1 MNTSSLHR
9 QHILCTILWST
20 TLFLLFT
27 SHVSAQTRK
36 YERKSVT
43 SLGTVL
49 VKSGLSPD
57 LDIVRNR
64 LKAYIELPRFD
75 FNTISESSIRE
86 FVKKANQTDLSPES
100 IGDALK
106 QTVVP
111 KILEAIKTVAALRAQ
126 GNLKEEDLARAAVD
140 KMKGSGLTAEDIK
153 KVYNSSFIYLPVI
166 TDYKEETVADNF
178 IVEIKGYI
186 LWYRIIVSDDGKSA
200 SAVLLTKLSEPKAG
214 AASANPDE
222 SFQLKRRKVDGRT
235 YARLKAIGGW
245 AQAEALAM
253 RELPEFKLSAEI
265 RSVEG
270 QFATAGLGKREGI
283 GLDDGFNV
291 LDFFDDGQG
300 SVATKDIG
308 FYRVSQVADNR
319 TNDNESSLFYGY
331 IRAGVERG
339 SLLVERPRL
348 PVDVRITPKFA
359 TLNIPRI
366 ALPADF
372 STYNNLI
379 ANRPN
384 AFGNIFAFNENVGAA
399 AGIDVGLAL
408 NLARWTGVTQFFA
421 VLDGGI
427 SFPLSA
433 PQNKTFPLFWNVHLG
448 FQKKFWFSWINL
460 SLGLLAGLDALNVS
474 GSDDG
479 TGRLENVNLLMLS
492 GRLDATLEL
501 MLNPDLLFS
510 VKAGYK
516 LATPPIAGTLKFRGE
531 DEINLLTAG
540 RLDLFGNINFSG
552 LMLSATISFTLPS
565 SSAFDF
571 TSLFPSDIDY

>member
-1 MNTSSLHR
+1 MNTSSLYWR
-9 QHILCTILWST
+9 CMLSTILLSIT
-20 TLFLLFT
+20 ILFT
-27 SHVSAQTRK
+27 TSYASAQTRK

-75 FNTISESSIRE
+75 FNVISESSIKE
-86 FVKKANQTDLSPES
+86 FIKKANQTDLSPES
-100 IGDALK
+100 IADALK

-111 KILEAIKTVAALRAQ
+111 KILEVVKATAALRAQ

-235 YARLKAIGGW
+235 YARLMAIGGW

-283 GLDDGFNV
+283 ELDDGFDV
-291 LDFFDDGQG
+291 IDFFDDGKG
-300 SVATKDIG
+300 AVVTKDIG
-308 FYRVSQVADNR
+308 FYRASQIADNR
-319 TNDNESSLFYGY
+319 TSDNESSLFYGH
-331 IRAGVERG
+331 IHAGVERG

-348 PVDVRITPKFA
+348 PLDVRIAPKFA
-359 TLNIPRI
+359 TLNIPQV

-379 ANRPN
+379 LNFPN

-399 AGIDVGLAL
+399 AGIDAGLAL
-408 NLARWTGVTQFFA
+408 NLARWLGVTQFFA
-421 VLDGGI
+421 VLDVGL
-427 SFPLSA
+427 SFPLST
-433 PQNKTFPLFWNVHLG
+433 PQNETSTFFWNVHFG

-460 SLGLLAGLDALNVS
+460 SLGVLAGLDFLNVS
-474 GSDDG
+474 GSNDAP
-479 TGRLENVNLLMLS
+479 GRLEDLNLLMLS
-492 GRLDATLEL
+492 GRLDAALEL

-510 VKAGYK
+510 VRASYK
-516 LATPPIAGTLKFRGE
+516 LATSPIAGTIKFRGE
-531 DEINLLTAG
+531 DEISLISEG

-552 LMLSATISFTLPS
+552 FMLSATISFTFPRSPS
-565 SSAFDF
+565 FDINAF
-571 TSLFPSDIDY
+571 FPSEIDY

>member
-1 MNTSSLHR
+1 MLS
-9 QHILCTILWST
+9 TILLSIT
-20 TLFLLFT
+20 ILFT
-27 SHVSAQTRK
+27 TSYASAQTRK

-75 FNTISESSIRE
+75 FNVISESSIKE
-86 FVKKANQTDLSPES
+86 FIKKANQTDLSPES
-100 IGDALK
+100 IADALK

-111 KILEAIKTVAALRAQ
+111 KILEVVKATAALRAQ
-126 GNLKEEDLARAAVD
+126 GNLKEEDLARAVVD

-153 KVYNSSFIYLPVI
+153 KVYNSSFIYIPVI
-166 TDYKEETVADNF
+166 TDYKEETALNVF
-178 IVEIKGYI
+178 TVEIKGYI

-200 SAVLLTKLSEPKAG
+200 SAVLLTKLSEPKSG
-214 AASANPDE
+214 AWSANPDE

-235 YARLKAIGGW
+235 YARLMAIGGW

-283 GLDDGFNV
+283 ELDDGFDV
-291 LDFFDDGQG
+291 IDFFDDGKG
-300 SVATKDIG
+300 AVVTKDIG
-308 FYRVSQVADNR
+308 FYRASQIADNR
-319 TNDNESSLFYGY
+319 TSDDESSLFYGH
-331 IRAGVERG
+331 IHAGVERG

-348 PVDVRITPKFA
+348 PLDVRIAPKFA
-359 TLNIPRI
+359 TLNIPQV

-379 ANRPN
+379 LNFPN

-399 AGIDVGLAL
+399 AGIDAGLAL
-408 NLARWTGVTQFFA
+408 NLARWLGVTQFFA
-421 VLDGGI
+421 VLDVGL
-427 SFPLSA
+427 SSPLST
-433 PQNKTFPLFWNVHLG
+433 PQNETSTFFWNVHFG

-460 SLGLLAGLDALNVS
+460 SLGVLAGLDFLNVS
-474 GSDDG
+474 GSNDAR
-479 TGRLENVNLLMLS
+479 GRLEGLNLLMLS
-492 GRLDATLEL
+492 GRLDAALEL

-510 VKAGYK
+510 VRAGYK
-516 LATPPIAGTLKFRGE
+516 LATSPIAGTIKFRGE
-531 DEINLLTAG
+531 DEISLSSEG

-552 LMLSATISFTLPS
+552 FMLSATISFTFPRSPS
-565 SSAFDF
+565 FDINAF
-571 TSLFPSDIDY
+571 FPSEIDY

>member
-1 MNTSSLHR
+1 MNTSSLYWR
-9 QHILCTILWST
+9 CMLSTILLSIT
-20 TLFLLFT
+20 ILFT
-27 SHVSAQTRK
+27 TSYASAQTRK

-75 FNTISESSIRE
+75 FNVISESSIKE
-86 FVKKANQTDLSPES
+86 FIKKANQTDLSPES
-100 IGDALK
+100 IADALK

-111 KILEAIKTVAALRAQ
+111 KILEVVKATAALRAQ
-126 GNLKEEDLARAAVD
+126 GNLKEEDLARAVVD

-153 KVYNSSFIYLPVI
+153 KVYNSSFIYIPVI
-166 TDYKEETVADNF
+166 TDYKEETVLNVF
-178 IVEIKGYI
+178 TVEIKGYI

-200 SAVLLTKLSEPKAG
+200 SAVLLTKLSEPKSG
-214 AASANPDE
+214 AWSANPDE

-235 YARLKAIGGW
+235 YARLMAIGGW

-283 GLDDGFNV
+283 ELDDGFDV
-291 LDFFDDGQG
+291 IDFFDDGKG
-300 SVATKDIG
+300 AVVTKDIG
-308 FYRVSQVADNR
+308 FYRASQIADNR
-319 TNDNESSLFYGY
+319 TSDDESSLFYGH
-331 IRAGVERG
+331 IHAGVERG

-348 PVDVRITPKFA
+348 PLDVRIAPKFA
-359 TLNIPRI
+359 TLNIPRV

-379 ANRPN
+379 LNFPN

-399 AGIDVGLAL
+399 AGIDAGLAL
-408 NLARWTGVTQFFA
+408 NLARWLGVTQFFA
-421 VLDGGI
+421 VLDVGL
-427 SFPLSA
+427 SSPLST
-433 PQNKTFPLFWNVHLG
+433 PQNETSTFFWNVHFG

-460 SLGLLAGLDALNVS
+460 SLGVLAGLDFLNVS
-474 GSDDG
+474 GSNDAP
-479 TGRLENVNLLMLS
+479 GRLEDLNLLMLS
-492 GRLDATLEL
+492 GRLDAALEL

-510 VKAGYK
+510 VRAGYK
-516 LATPPIAGTLKFRGE
+516 LATSPIAGTIKFRGV
-531 DEINLLTAG
+531 DEISLSSEG

-552 LMLSATISFTLPS
+552 FMLSATISFTFPRSPS
-565 SSAFDF
+565 FDINAF
-571 TSLFPSDIDY
+571 FPSEIDY

>member
-1 MNTSSLHR
+1 MLS
-9 QHILCTILWST
+9 TILLSIT
-20 TLFLLFT
+20 ILFT
-27 SHVSAQTRK
+27 TSYASAQTRK

-75 FNTISESSIRE
+75 FNVISESSIKE
-86 FVKKANQTDLSPES
+86 FIKKANQTDLSPES
-100 IGDALK
+100 IADALK

-111 KILEAIKTVAALRAQ
+111 KILEVVKATAALRAQ

-235 YARLKAIGGW
+235 YARLMAIGGW

-283 GLDDGFNV
+283 ELDDGFDV
-291 LDFFDDGQG
+291 IDFFDDGKG
-300 SVATKDIG
+300 AVVTKDIG
-308 FYRVSQVADNR
+308 FYRASQIADNR
-319 TNDNESSLFYGY
+319 TSDNESSLFYGH
-331 IRAGVERG
+331 IHAGVERG

-348 PVDVRITPKFA
+348 PLDVRIAPKFA
-359 TLNIPRI
+359 TLNIPQV

-379 ANRPN
+379 LNFPN

-399 AGIDVGLAL
+399 AGIDAGLAL
-408 NLARWTGVTQFFA
+408 NLARWLGVTQFFA
-421 VLDGGI
+421 VLDVGL
-427 SFPLSA
+427 SFPLST
-433 PQNKTFPLFWNVHLG
+433 PQNETSTFFWNVHFG

-460 SLGLLAGLDALNVS
+460 SLGVLAGLDFLNVS
-474 GSDDG
+474 GSNDAP
-479 TGRLENVNLLMLS
+479 GRLEDLNLLMLS
-492 GRLDATLEL
+492 GRLDAALEL

-510 VKAGYK
+510 VRASYK
-516 LATPPIAGTLKFRGE
+516 LATSPIAGTIKFRGE
-531 DEINLLTAG
+531 DEISLISEG

-552 LMLSATISFTLPS
+552 FMLSATISFTFPRSPS
-565 SSAFDF
+565 FDINAF
-571 TSLFPSDIDY
+571 FPSEIDY

>member
-1 MNTSSLHR
+1 MLS
-9 QHILCTILWST
+9 TILLSIT
-20 TLFLLFT
+20 ILFT
-27 SHVSAQTRK
+27 TSYASAQTRK

-75 FNTISESSIRE
+75 FNVISESSIKE
-86 FVKKANQTDLSPES
+86 FIKKANQTDLSPES
-100 IGDALK
+100 IADALK

-111 KILEAIKTVAALRAQ
+111 KILEVVKATAALRAQ
-126 GNLKEEDLARAAVD
+126 GNLKEEDLARAVVD

-153 KVYNSSFIYLPVI
+153 KVYNSSFIYIPVI
-166 TDYKEETVADNF
+166 TDYKEETVLNVF
-178 IVEIKGYI
+178 TVEIKGYI

-200 SAVLLTKLSEPKAG
+200 SALLLTKLSEPKSG
-214 AASANPDE
+214 AWSANPDE

-235 YARLKAIGGW
+235 YARLVAIGGW

-283 GLDDGFNV
+283 ELDDGFDV
-291 LDFFDDGQG
+291 IDFFDDGKG
-300 SVATKDIG
+300 AVVTKDIG

-339 SLLVERPRL
+339 SLLVERPRPPL
-348 PVDVRITPKFA
+348 DVRIAPKFA
-359 TLNIPRI
+359 TLNIPQV

-379 ANRPN
+379 SNFP
-384 AFGNIFAFNENVGAA
+384 FGIFAFNENVGAA
-399 AGIDVGLAL
+399 AGIDADFAL
-408 NLARWTGVTQFFA
+408 NLARWLGVTQFFA
-421 VLDGGI
+421 VLGVGF

-433 PQNKTFPLFWNVHLG
+433 PQNETSTFFWNVHFG

-460 SLGLLAGLDALNVS
+460 SLGVLAGLDFLNVS
-474 GSDDG
+474 GSNDAP
-479 TGRLENVNLLMLS
+479 GRLEDLNLLMLS
-492 GRLDATLEL
+492 GRLDAALEL

-510 VKAGYK
+510 VRAGYK
-516 LATPPIAGTLKFRGE
+516 LATSPIAGTIKFRGV
-531 DEINLLTAG
+531 DEISLSSEG

-552 LMLSATISFTLPS
+552 FMLSATISFTFPRSPS
-565 SSAFDF
+565 FDINAF
-571 TSLFPSDIDY
+571 FPSEIDY

>member
-1 MNTSSLHR
+1 MLS
-9 QHILCTILWST
+9 TILLSIT
-20 TLFLLFT
+20 ILFT
-27 SHVSAQTRK
+27 TSYASAQTRK

-75 FNTISESSIRE
+75 FNVISESSIKE
-86 FVKKANQTDLSPES
+86 FIKKANQTDLSPES
-100 IGDALK
+100 IADALK

-111 KILEAIKTVAALRAQ
+111 KILEVVKATAALRAQ
-126 GNLKEEDLARAAVD
+126 GNLKEEDLARAVVD

-153 KVYNSSFIYLPVI
+153 KVYNSSFIYIPVI
-166 TDYKEETVADNF
+166 TDYKEETALNVF
-178 IVEIKGYI
+178 TVEIKGYI

-200 SAVLLTKLSEPKAG
+200 SAVLLTKLSEPKSG
-214 AASANPDE
+214 AWSANPDE

-235 YARLKAIGGW
+235 YARLMAIGGW

-283 GLDDGFNV
+283 ELDDGFDV
-291 LDFFDDGQG
+291 IDFFDDGKG
-300 SVATKDIG
+300 AVVTKDIG
-308 FYRVSQVADNR
+308 FYRASQIADNR
-319 TNDNESSLFYGY
+319 TSDDESSLFYGH
-331 IRAGVERG
+331 IHAGVERG

-348 PVDVRITPKFA
+348 PLDVRIAPKFA
-359 TLNIPRI
+359 TLNIPQV

-379 ANRPN
+379 LNFPN

-399 AGIDVGLAL
+399 AGIDAGLAL
-408 NLARWTGVTQFFA
+408 NLARWLGVTQFFA
-421 VLDGGI
+421 VLDVGL
-427 SFPLSA
+427 SSPLST
-433 PQNKTFPLFWNVHLG
+433 PQNETSTFFWNVHFG

-460 SLGLLAGLDALNVS
+460 SLGVLAGLDFLNVS
-474 GSDDG
+474 GSNDAR
-479 TGRLENVNLLMLS
+479 GRLEDLNLLMLS
-492 GRLDATLEL
+492 GRLDAALEL

-510 VKAGYK
+510 VRAGYK
-516 LATPPIAGTLKFRGE
+516 LATSPIAGTIKFREE
-531 DEINLLTAG
+531 DEISLSSEG

-552 LMLSATISFTLPS
+552 FMLSATISFTFPRSPS
-565 SSAFDF
+565 FDINAF
-571 TSLFPSDIDY
+571 FPSEIDY

>member
-1 MNTSSLHR
+1 MLS
-9 QHILCTILWST
+9 TILLSIT
-20 TLFLLFT
+20 ILFT
-27 SHVSAQTRK
+27 TSYASAQTRK

-75 FNTISESSIRE
+75 FNVISESSIKE
-86 FVKKANQTDLSPES
+86 FIKKANQTDLSPES
-100 IGDALK
+100 IADALK

-111 KILEAIKTVAALRAQ
+111 KILEVVKATAALRAQ

-166 TDYKEETVADNF
+166 TDYKEETVANNF

-200 SAVLLTKLSEPKAG
+200 SAVLLTKLSEPKSG
-214 AASANPDE
+214 AWSANPDE

-235 YARLKAIGGW
+235 YARLMAIGGW

-283 GLDDGFNV
+283 ELDDGFDV
-291 LDFFDDGQG
+291 IDFFDDGKG
-300 SVATKDIG
+300 AVVTKDIG
-308 FYRVSQVADNR
+308 FYRASQIADNR
-319 TNDNESSLFYGY
+319 TSDDESSLFYGH
-331 IRAGVERG
+331 IHAGVERG

-348 PVDVRITPKFA
+348 PLDVRIAPKFA
-359 TLNIPRI
+359 TLNIPQV

-379 ANRPN
+379 LNFPN

-399 AGIDVGLAL
+399 AGIDAGLAL
-408 NLARWTGVTQFFA
+408 NLARWLGVTQFFA
-421 VLDGGI
+421 VLDVGL
-427 SFPLSA
+427 SFPLST
-433 PQNKTFPLFWNVHLG
+433 PQNETSTFFWNVHFG

-460 SLGLLAGLDALNVS
+460 SLGVLAGLDFLNVS
-474 GSDDG
+474 GSNDAP
-479 TGRLENVNLLMLS
+479 GRLEDLNLLMLS
-492 GRLDATLEL
+492 GRLDAALEL

-510 VKAGYK
+510 VRAGYK
-516 LATPPIAGTLKFRGE
+516 LATSPIAGTIKFRGE
-531 DEINLLTAG
+531 DEISLSSEG

-552 LMLSATISFTLPS
+552 FMLSATISFTFPRSPS
-565 SSAFDF
+565 FDINAF
-571 TSLFPSDIDY
+571 FPSEIDY

>member
-1 MNTSSLHR
+1 MLS
-9 QHILCTILWST
+9 TILLSIT
-20 TLFLLFT
+20 ILFT
-27 SHVSAQTRK
+27 TSYASAQTRK

-75 FNTISESSIRE
+75 FNVISESSIKE
-86 FVKKANQTDLSPES
+86 FIKKANQTDLSPES
-100 IGDALK
+100 IADALK

-111 KILEAIKTVAALRAQ
+111 KILEVVKATAALRAQ
-126 GNLKEEDLARAAVD
+126 GNLKEEDLARAVVD

-153 KVYNSSFIYLPVI
+153 KVYNSSFIYIPVI
-166 TDYKEETVADNF
+166 TDYKEETALNVF
-178 IVEIKGYI
+178 TVEIKGYI

-200 SAVLLTKLSEPKAG
+200 SAVLLTKLSEPKSG
-214 AASANPDE
+214 AWSANPDE

-235 YARLKAIGGW
+235 YARLMAIGGW

-283 GLDDGFNV
+283 ELDDGFDV
-291 LDFFDDGQG
+291 IDFFDDGKG
-300 SVATKDIG
+300 AVVTKDIG
-308 FYRVSQVADNR
+308 FYRASQIADNR
-319 TNDNESSLFYGY
+319 TSDDESSLFYGH
-331 IRAGVERG
+331 IHAGVERG

-348 PVDVRITPKFA
+348 PLDVRIAPKFA
-359 TLNIPRI
+359 TLNIPQV

-379 ANRPN
+379 LNFPN

-399 AGIDVGLAL
+399 AGIDAGLAL
-408 NLARWTGVTQFFA
+408 NLARWLGVTQFFA
-421 VLDGGI
+421 VLDVGL
-427 SFPLSA
+427 SSPLST
-433 PQNKTFPLFWNVHLG
+433 PQNETSTFFWNVHFG

-460 SLGLLAGLDALNVS
+460 SLGVLAGLDFLNVS
-474 GSDDG
+474 GSNDAP
-479 TGRLENVNLLMLS
+479 GRLEGLNLLMLS
-492 GRLDATLEL
+492 GRLDAALEL

-510 VKAGYK
+510 VRAGYK
-516 LATPPIAGTLKFRGE
+516 LATSPIAGTIKFRGE
-531 DEINLLTAG
+531 DEISLSSEG

-552 LMLSATISFTLPS
+552 FMLSATISFTFPRSPS
-565 SSAFDF
+565 FDINAF
-571 TSLFPSDIDY
+571 FPSEIDY

>member
-1 MNTSSLHR
+1 MLS
-9 QHILCTILWST
+9 TILLSIT
-20 TLFLLFT
+20 ILFT
-27 SHVSAQTRK
+27 TSYASAQTRK

-75 FNTISESSIRE
+75 FNVISESSIKE
-86 FVKKANQTDLSPES
+86 FIKKANQTDLSPES
-100 IGDALK
+100 IADALK

-111 KILEAIKTVAALRAQ
+111 KILEVVKATAALRAQ
-126 GNLKEEDLARAAVD
+126 GNLKEEDLARAVVD

-153 KVYNSSFIYLPVI
+153 KVYNSSFIYIPVI
-166 TDYKEETVADNF
+166 TDYKEETALNVF
-178 IVEIKGYI
+178 TVEIKGYI

-200 SAVLLTKLSEPKAG
+200 SAVLLTKLSEPKSG
-214 AASANPDE
+214 AWSANPDE

-235 YARLKAIGGW
+235 YARLMAIGGW

-283 GLDDGFNV
+283 ELDDGFDV
-291 LDFFDDGQG
+291 IDFFDDGKG
-300 SVATKDIG
+300 AVVTKDIG
-308 FYRVSQVADNR
+308 FYRASQIADNR
-319 TNDNESSLFYGY
+319 TSDDESSLFYGH
-331 IRAGVERG
+331 IHAGVERG

-348 PVDVRITPKFA
+348 PLDVRIAPKFA
-359 TLNIPRI
+359 TLNIPQV

-379 ANRPN
+379 LNFPN

-399 AGIDVGLAL
+399 AGIDAGLAL
-408 NLARWTGVTQFFA
+408 NLARWLGVTQFFA
-421 VLDGGI
+421 VLDVGL
-427 SFPLSA
+427 SSPLST
-433 PQNKTFPLFWNVHLG
+433 PQNETSTFFWNVHFG

-460 SLGLLAGLDALNVS
+460 SLGVLAGLDFLNVS
-474 GSDDG
+474 GSNDAR
-479 TGRLENVNLLMLS
+479 GRLEDLNLLMLS
-492 GRLDATLEL
+492 GRLDAALEL

-510 VKAGYK
+510 VRAGYK
-516 LATPPIAGTLKFRGE
+516 LATSPIAGTIKFRGE
-531 DEINLLTAG
+531 DEISLSSEG

-552 LMLSATISFTLPS
+552 FMLSATISFTFPRSPS
-565 SSAFDF
+565 FDINAF
-571 TSLFPSDIDY
+571 FPSEIDY

>member
-9 QHILCTILWST
+9 RHILCTTLWSIT
-20 TLFLLFT
+20 IFLLT
-27 SHVSAQTRK
+27 ISHASAQTRK

-75 FNTISESSIRE
+75 FNVISESSIKE
-86 FVKKANQTDLSPES
+86 FIKKANQTDLSPES

-111 KILEAIKTVAALRAQ
+111 KILEVVKATAALRAQ
-126 GNLKEEDLARAAVD
+126 GNLKEEDLARAVVD

-153 KVYNSSFIYLPVI
+153 KVYNSSFIYIPVI
-166 TDYKEETVADNF
+166 TDYKEETVLNVF
-178 IVEIKGYI
+178 TVEIKGYI

-200 SAVLLTKLSEPKAG
+200 SAVLLTKLSEPKSG
-214 AASANPDE
+214 IGSANPDE
-222 SFQLKRRKVDGRT
+222 SYQLKRRKVDGRT
-235 YARLKAIGGW
+235 YARLMAIGGW

-283 GLDDGFNV
+283 ELDDGFDV
-291 LDFFDDGQG
+291 VDFFDDGQG
-300 SVATKDIG
+300 EVVTKDIG

-319 TNDNESSLFYGY
+319 TDDNESSLFYGY

-348 PVDVRITPKFA
+348 PVDVRIAPKFA
-359 TLNIPRI
+359 TLKIPQV

-379 ANRPN
+379 SNFP
-384 AFGNIFAFNENVGAA
+384 FGNFVFNGDVGTA

-408 NLARWTGVTQFFA
+408 NLARWLGVTQFFA
-421 VLDGGI
+421 VLDGGL

-433 PQNKTFPLFWNVHLG
+433 PQNETFPLFWNIHFG

-460 SLGLLAGLDALNVS
+460 SLGVLAGLDLLNVS
-474 GSDDG
+474 GANDAP
-479 TGRLENVNLLMLS
+479 GRLENVTLVMFS
-492 GRLDATLEL
+492 GRLDAALEL

-516 LATPPIAGTLKFRGE
+516 LATSPIAGTIKFRGA
-531 DEINLLTAG
+531 DEINLSSEE
-540 RLDLFGNINFSG
+540 RLDLFRDINFSG
-552 LMLSATISFTLPS
+552 FMLSATISFTFPRGS
-565 SSAFDF
+565 TFDINAF
-571 TSLFPSDIDY
+571 FPSEIDY

>member
-1 MNTSSLHR
+1 MLS
-9 QHILCTILWST
+9 TILLSIT
-20 TLFLLFT
+20 ILFT
-27 SHVSAQTRK
+27 TSYASAQTRK

-75 FNTISESSIRE
+75 FNVISESSIKE
-86 FVKKANQTDLSPES
+86 FIKKANQTDLSPES
-100 IGDALK
+100 IADALK

-111 KILEAIKTVAALRAQ
+111 KILEVVKATAALRAQ
-126 GNLKEEDLARAAVD
+126 GNLKEEDLARAVVD

-153 KVYNSSFIYLPVI
+153 KVYNSSFIYIPVI
-166 TDYKEETVADNF
+166 TDYKEETALNVF
-178 IVEIKGYI
+178 TVEIKGYI

-200 SAVLLTKLSEPKAG
+200 SAVLLTKLSEPKSG
-214 AASANPDE
+214 AWSANPDE

-235 YARLKAIGGW
+235 YARLMAIGGW

-283 GLDDGFNV
+283 ELDDGFDV
-291 LDFFDDGQG
+291 IDFFDDGKG
-300 SVATKDIG
+300 AVVTKDIG
-308 FYRVSQVADNR
+308 FYRASQIADNR
-319 TNDNESSLFYGY
+319 TSDDESSLFYGH
-331 IRAGVERG
+331 IHAGVERG

-348 PVDVRITPKFA
+348 PLDVRIAPKFA
-359 TLNIPRI
+359 TLNIPQV

-379 ANRPN
+379 LNFPN

-399 AGIDVGLAL
+399 AGIDAGLAL
-408 NLARWTGVTQFFA
+408 NLARWLGVTQFFA
-421 VLDGGI
+421 VLDVGL
-427 SFPLSA
+427 SSPLST
-433 PQNKTFPLFWNVHLG
+433 PQNETSTFFWNVHFG

-460 SLGLLAGLDALNVS
+460 SLGVLAGLDFLNVS
-474 GSDDG
+474 GSNDAP
-479 TGRLENVNLLMLS
+479 GRLEGLNLLMLS
-492 GRLDATLEL
+492 GRLDAALEL

-510 VKAGYK
+510 VRAGYK
-516 LATPPIAGTLKFRGE
+516 LATSPIAGTIKFREE
-531 DEINLLTAG
+531 DEISLSSEG

-552 LMLSATISFTLPS
+552 FMLSATISFTFPRSPS
-565 SSAFDF
+565 FDINAF
-571 TSLFPSDIDY
+571 FPSEIDY

>member
-1 MNTSSLHR
+1 MLS
-9 QHILCTILWST
+9 TILLSIT
-20 TLFLLFT
+20 ILFT
-27 SHVSAQTRK
+27 TSYASAQTRK

-75 FNTISESSIRE
+75 FNVISESSIKE
-86 FVKKANQTDLSPES
+86 FIKKANQTDLSPES
-100 IGDALK
+100 IADALK

-111 KILEAIKTVAALRAQ
+111 KILEVVKATAALRAQ
-126 GNLKEEDLARAAVD
+126 GNLKEEDLARAVVD

-153 KVYNSSFIYLPVI
+153 KVYNSSFIYIPVI
-166 TDYKEETVADNF
+166 TDYKEETALNVF
-178 IVEIKGYI
+178 TVEIKGYI

-200 SAVLLTKLSEPKAG
+200 SAVLLTKLSEPKSG
-214 AASANPDE
+214 AWSANPDE

-235 YARLKAIGGW
+235 YARLMAIGGW

-283 GLDDGFNV
+283 ELDDGFDV
-291 LDFFDDGQG
+291 IDFFDDGKG
-300 SVATKDIG
+300 AVVTKDIG
-308 FYRVSQVADNR
+308 FYRASQIADNR
-319 TNDNESSLFYGY
+319 TSDDESSLFYGH
-331 IRAGVERG
+331 IHAGVERG

-348 PVDVRITPKFA
+348 PLDVRIAPKFA
-359 TLNIPRI
+359 TLNIPQV

-379 ANRPN
+379 LNFPN

-399 AGIDVGLAL
+399 AGIDAGLAL
-408 NLARWTGVTQFFA
+408 NLARWLGVTQFFA
-421 VLDGGI
+421 VLDVGL
-427 SFPLSA
+427 SSPLST
-433 PQNKTFPLFWNVHLG
+433 PQNETSTFFWNVHFG

-460 SLGLLAGLDALNVS
+460 SLGVLAGLDFLNVS
-474 GSDDG
+474 GSNDAP
-479 TGRLENVNLLMLS
+479 GRLEDLNLLMLS
-492 GRLDATLEL
+492 GRLDAALEL

-510 VKAGYK
+510 VRAGYK
-516 LATPPIAGTLKFRGE
+516 LATSPIAGTIKFRGE
-531 DEINLLTAG
+531 DEISLSSEG

-552 LMLSATISFTLPS
+552 FMLSATISFTFPRSPS
-565 SSAFDF
+565 FDINAF
-571 TSLFPSDIDY
+571 FPSEIDY

>member
-1 MNTSSLHR
+1 MLS
-9 QHILCTILWST
+9 TILLSIT
-20 TLFLLFT
+20 ILFT
-27 SHVSAQTRK
+27 TSYASAQTRK

-75 FNTISESSIRE
+75 FNVISESSIKE
-86 FVKKANQTDLSPES
+86 FIKKANQTDLSPES
-100 IGDALK
+100 IADALK

-111 KILEAIKTVAALRAQ
+111 KILEVVKATAALRAQ
-126 GNLKEEDLARAAVD
+126 GNLKEEDLARAVVD

-153 KVYNSSFIYLPVI
+153 KVYNSSFIYIPVI
-166 TDYKEETVADNF
+166 TDYKEETALNVF
-178 IVEIKGYI
+178 TVEIKGYI

-200 SAVLLTKLSEPKAG
+200 SAVLLTKLSEPKSG
-214 AASANPDE
+214 AWSANPDE

-235 YARLKAIGGW
+235 YARLMAIGGW

-283 GLDDGFNV
+283 ELDDGFDV
-291 LDFFDDGQG
+291 IDFFDDGKG
-300 SVATKDIG
+300 AVVTKDIG
-308 FYRVSQVADNR
+308 FYRASQIADNR
-319 TNDNESSLFYGY
+319 TSDDESSLFYGH
-331 IRAGVERG
+331 IHAGVERG
-339 SLLVERPRL
+339 SLLVERPRVPL
-348 PVDVRITPKFA
+348 DVRIAPKFA
-359 TLNIPRI
+359 TLNIPQV

-379 ANRPN
+379 LNFPN

-399 AGIDVGLAL
+399 AGIDAGLAL
-408 NLARWTGVTQFFA
+408 NLARWLGVTQFFA
-421 VLDGGI
+421 VLDVGL
-427 SFPLSA
+427 SSPLST
-433 PQNKTFPLFWNVHLG
+433 PQNETSTFFWNVHFG

-460 SLGLLAGLDALNVS
+460 SLGVLAGLDFLNVS
-474 GSDDG
+474 GSNDAR
-479 TGRLENVNLLMLS
+479 GRLEDLNLLMLS
-492 GRLDATLEL
+492 GRLDAALEL

-510 VKAGYK
+510 VRAGYK
-516 LATPPIAGTLKFRGE
+516 LATSPIAGTIKFRGE
-531 DEINLLTAG
+531 DEISLSSEG

-552 LMLSATISFTLPS
+552 FMLSATISFTFPRSPS
-565 SSAFDF
+565 FDINAF
-571 TSLFPSDIDY
+571 FPSEIDY

>member
-1 MNTSSLHR
+1 MLS
-9 QHILCTILWST
+9 TILLSIT
-20 TLFLLFT
+20 ILFT
-27 SHVSAQTRK
+27 TSYASAQTRK

-75 FNTISESSIRE
+75 FNVISESSIKE
-86 FVKKANQTDLSPES
+86 FIKKANQTDLSPES
-100 IGDALK
+100 IADALK

-111 KILEAIKTVAALRAQ
+111 KILEVVKATAALRAQ
-126 GNLKEEDLARAAVD
+126 GNLKEEDLARAVVD

-153 KVYNSSFIYLPVI
+153 KVYNSSFIYIPVI
-166 TDYKEETVADNF
+166 TDYKEETALNVF
-178 IVEIKGYI
+178 TVEIKGYI

-200 SAVLLTKLSEPKAG
+200 SAVLLTKLSEPKSG
-214 AASANPDE
+214 AWSANPDE

-235 YARLKAIGGW
+235 YARLMAIGGW

-283 GLDDGFNV
+283 ELDDGFDV
-291 LDFFDDGQG
+291 IDFFDDGKG
-300 SVATKDIG
+300 AVVTKDIG
-308 FYRVSQVADNR
+308 FYRASQIADNR
-319 TNDNESSLFYGY
+319 TSDDESSLFYGH
-331 IRAGVERG
+331 IHAGVERG

-348 PVDVRITPKFA
+348 PLDVRIAPKFA
-359 TLNIPRI
+359 TLNIPQV

-372 STYNNLI
+372 RTYNNLI
-379 ANRPN
+379 LNFPN

-399 AGIDVGLAL
+399 AGIDAGLAL
-408 NLARWTGVTQFFA
+408 NLARWLGVTQFFA
-421 VLDGGI
+421 VLDVGL
-427 SFPLSA
+427 SSPLST
-433 PQNKTFPLFWNVHLG
+433 PQNETSTFFWNVHFG

-460 SLGLLAGLDALNVS
+460 SLGVLAGLDFLNVS
-474 GSDDG
+474 GSNDAP
-479 TGRLENVNLLMLS
+479 GRLEDLNLLMLS
-492 GRLDATLEL
+492 GRLDAALEL

-510 VKAGYK
+510 VRAGYK
-516 LATPPIAGTLKFRGE
+516 LATSPIAGTIKFRGE
-531 DEINLLTAG
+531 DEISLSSEG

-552 LMLSATISFTLPS
+552 FMLSATISFTFPRSPS
-565 SSAFDF
+565 FDINAF
-571 TSLFPSDIDY
+571 FPSEIDY

>member
-1 MNTSSLHR
+1 MLS
-9 QHILCTILWST
+9 TILLSIT
-20 TLFLLFT
+20 ILFT
-27 SHVSAQTRK
+27 TSYASAQTRK

-75 FNTISESSIRE
+75 FNVISESSIKE
-86 FVKKANQTDLSPES
+86 FIKKANQTDLSPES
-100 IGDALK
+100 IADALK

-111 KILEAIKTVAALRAQ
+111 KILEVVKATAALRAQ
-126 GNLKEEDLARAAVD
+126 GNLKEEDLARAVVD

-153 KVYNSSFIYLPVI
+153 KVYNSSFIYIPVI
-166 TDYKEETVADNF
+166 TDYKEETALNVF
-178 IVEIKGYI
+178 TVEIKGYI

-200 SAVLLTKLSEPKAG
+200 SAVLLTKLSEPKSG
-214 AASANPDE
+214 AWSANPDE

-235 YARLKAIGGW
+235 YARLMAIGGW

-283 GLDDGFNV
+283 ELDDGFDV
-291 LDFFDDGQG
+291 IDFFDDGKG
-300 SVATKDIG
+300 AVVTKDIG
-308 FYRVSQVADNR
+308 FYRASQIADNR
-319 TNDNESSLFYGY
+319 TSDDESSLFYGH
-331 IRAGVERG
+331 IHAGVERG

-348 PVDVRITPKFA
+348 PLDVRIAPKFA
-359 TLNIPRI
+359 TLNIPQV

-379 ANRPN
+379 LNFPN

-399 AGIDVGLAL
+399 AGIDAGLAL
-408 NLARWTGVTQFFA
+408 NLARWLGVTQFFA
-421 VLDGGI
+421 VLDVGL
-427 SFPLSA
+427 SFPLST
-433 PQNKTFPLFWNVHLG
+433 PQNETSTFFWNVHFG

-460 SLGLLAGLDALNVS
+460 SLGVLAGLDFLNVS
-474 GSDDG
+474 GSNDAP
-479 TGRLENVNLLMLS
+479 GRLEDLNLLMLS
-492 GRLDATLEL
+492 GRLDAALEL

-510 VKAGYK
+510 VRAGYK
-516 LATPPIAGTLKFRGE
+516 LATSPIAGTIKFRGE
-531 DEINLLTAG
+531 DEISLSSEG

-552 LMLSATISFTLPS
+552 FMLSATISFTFPRSPS
-565 SSAFDF
+565 FDINAF
-571 TSLFPSDIDY
+571 FPSEIDY

>member
-1 MNTSSLHR
+1 MNTSSLYWR
-9 QHILCTILWST
+9 CMLSTILLSIT
-20 TLFLLFT
+20 ILFT
-27 SHVSAQTRK
+27 TSYASAQTRK

-75 FNTISESSIRE
+75 FNVISESSIKE
-86 FVKKANQTDLSPES
+86 FIKKANQTDLSPES
-100 IGDALK
+100 IADALK

-111 KILEAIKTVAALRAQ
+111 KILEVVKATAALRAQ
-126 GNLKEEDLARAAVD
+126 GNLKEEDLARAVVD

-153 KVYNSSFIYLPVI
+153 KVYNSSFIYIPVI
-166 TDYKEETVADNF
+166 TDYKEETALNVF
-178 IVEIKGYI
+178 TVEIKGYI

-200 SAVLLTKLSEPKAG
+200 SAVLLTKLSEPKSG
-214 AASANPDE
+214 AWSANPDE

-235 YARLKAIGGW
+235 YARLMAIGGW

-283 GLDDGFNV
+283 ELDDGFDV
-291 LDFFDDGQG
+291 IDFFDDGKG
-300 SVATKDIG
+300 AVVTKDIG
-308 FYRVSQVADNR
+308 FYRASQIADNR
-319 TNDNESSLFYGY
+319 TSDDESSLFYGH
-331 IRAGVERG
+331 IHAGVERG

-348 PVDVRITPKFA
+348 PLDVRIAPKFA
-359 TLNIPRI
+359 TLNIPQV

-379 ANRPN
+379 LNFPN

-399 AGIDVGLAL
+399 AGIDAGLAL
-408 NLARWTGVTQFFA
+408 NLARWLGVTQFFA
-421 VLDGGI
+421 VLDVGL
-427 SFPLSA
+427 SFPLST
-433 PQNKTFPLFWNVHLG
+433 PQNETSTFFWNVHFG

-460 SLGLLAGLDALNVS
+460 SLGVLAGLDFLNVS
-474 GSDDG
+474 GSNDAP
-479 TGRLENVNLLMLS
+479 GRLEDLNLLMLS
-492 GRLDATLEL
+492 GRLDAALEL

-510 VKAGYK
+510 VRAGYK
-516 LATPPIAGTLKFRGE
+516 LATSPIAGTIKFRGE
-531 DEINLLTAG
+531 DEISLSSEG

-552 LMLSATISFTLPS
+552 FMLSATISFTFPRSPS
-565 SSAFDF
+565 FDINAF
-571 TSLFPSDIDY
+571 FPSEIDY

>member
-1 MNTSSLHR
+1 MNTSSLYWR
-9 QHILCTILWST
+9 CMLSTILLSIT
-20 TLFLLFT
+20 ILFT
-27 SHVSAQTRK
+27 TSYASAQTRK

-75 FNTISESSIRE
+75 FNVISESSIKE
-86 FVKKANQTDLSPES
+86 FIKKANQTDLSPES
-100 IGDALK
+100 IADALK

-111 KILEAIKTVAALRAQ
+111 KILEVVKATAALRAQ
-126 GNLKEEDLARAAVD
+126 GNLKEEDLARAVVD

-153 KVYNSSFIYLPVI
+153 KVYNSSFIYIPVI
-166 TDYKEETVADNF
+166 TDYKEETALNVF
-178 IVEIKGYI
+178 TVEIKGYI

-200 SAVLLTKLSEPKAG
+200 SAVLLTKLSEPKSG
-214 AASANPDE
+214 AWSANPDE

-235 YARLKAIGGW
+235 YARLMAIGGW

-283 GLDDGFNV
+283 ELDDGFDV
-291 LDFFDDGQG
+291 IDFFDDGKG
-300 SVATKDIG
+300 AVVTKDIG
-308 FYRVSQVADNR
+308 FYRASQIADNR
-319 TNDNESSLFYGY
+319 TSDDESSLFYGH
-331 IRAGVERG
+331 IHAGVERG

-348 PVDVRITPKFA
+348 PLDVRIAPKFA
-359 TLNIPRI
+359 TLNIPRV

-379 ANRPN
+379 LNFPN

-399 AGIDVGLAL
+399 AGIDAGLAL
-408 NLARWTGVTQFFA
+408 NLARWLGVTQFFA
-421 VLDGGI
+421 VLDVGL
-427 SFPLSA
+427 SSPLST
-433 PQNKTFPLFWNVHLG
+433 PQNETSTFFWNVHFG

-460 SLGLLAGLDALNVS
+460 SLGVLAGLDFLNVS
-474 GSDDG
+474 GSNDAR
-479 TGRLENVNLLMLS
+479 GRLEDLNLLMLS
-492 GRLDATLEL
+492 GRLDAALEL

-510 VKAGYK
+510 VRAGYK
-516 LATPPIAGTLKFRGE
+516 LATSPIAGTIKFRGE
-531 DEINLLTAG
+531 DEISLSSEG

-552 LMLSATISFTLPS
+552 FMLSATISFTFPRSPS
-565 SSAFDF
+565 FDINAF
-571 TSLFPSDIDY
+571 FPSEIDY

>member
-1 MNTSSLHR
+1 MLS
-9 QHILCTILWST
+9 TILLSIT
-20 TLFLLFT
+20 ILFT
-27 SHVSAQTRK
+27 TSYASAQTRK

-75 FNTISESSIRE
+75 FNVISESSIKE
-86 FVKKANQTDLSPES
+86 FIKKANQTDLSPES
-100 IGDALK
+100 IADALK

-111 KILEAIKTVAALRAQ
+111 KILEVVKATAALRAQ
-126 GNLKEEDLARAAVD
+126 GNLKEEDLARAVVD

-153 KVYNSSFIYLPVI
+153 KVYNSSFIYIPVI
-166 TDYKEETVADNF
+166 TDYKEETALNVF
-178 IVEIKGYI
+178 TVEIKGYI

-200 SAVLLTKLSEPKAG
+200 SAVLLTKLSEPKSG
-214 AASANPDE
+214 AWSANPDE

-235 YARLKAIGGW
+235 YARLMAIGGW

-283 GLDDGFNV
+283 ELDDGFDV
-291 LDFFDDGQG
+291 IDFFDDGKG
-300 SVATKDIG
+300 AVVTKDIG
-308 FYRVSQVADNR
+308 FYRASQIADNR
-319 TNDNESSLFYGY
+319 TSDDESSLFYGH
-331 IRAGVERG
+331 IHAGVERG

-348 PVDVRITPKFA
+348 PLDVRIAPKFA
-359 TLNIPRI
+359 TLNIPRV

-379 ANRPN
+379 LNFPN

-399 AGIDVGLAL
+399 AGIDAGLAL
-408 NLARWTGVTQFFA
+408 NLARWLGVTQFFA
-421 VLDGGI
+421 VLDVGL
-427 SFPLSA
+427 SSPLST
-433 PQNKTFPLFWNVHLG
+433 PQNETSTFFWNVHFG

-460 SLGLLAGLDALNVS
+460 SLGVLAGLDFLNVS
-474 GSDDG
+474 GSNDAP
-479 TGRLENVNLLMLS
+479 GRLEDLNLLMLS
-492 GRLDATLEL
+492 GRLDAALEL

-510 VKAGYK
+510 VRAGYK
-516 LATPPIAGTLKFRGE
+516 LATSPIAGTIKFRGE
-531 DEINLLTAG
+531 DEISLSSEG

-552 LMLSATISFTLPS
+552 FMLSATISFTFPRSPS
-565 SSAFDF
+565 FDINAF
-571 TSLFPSDIDY
+571 FPSEIDY

>member
-1 MNTSSLHR
+1 MNTSSLYWR
-9 QHILCTILWST
+9 CMLSTILLSIT
-20 TLFLLFT
+20 ILFT
-27 SHVSAQTRK
+27 TSYASAQTRK

-75 FNTISESSIRE
+75 FNVISESSIKE
-86 FVKKANQTDLSPES
+86 FIKKANQTDLSPES
-100 IGDALK
+100 IADALK

-111 KILEAIKTVAALRAQ
+111 KILEVVKATAALRAQ
-126 GNLKEEDLARAAVD
+126 GNLKEEDLARAVVD

-153 KVYNSSFIYLPVI
+153 KVYNSSFIYIPVI
-166 TDYKEETVADNF
+166 TDYKEETALNVF
-178 IVEIKGYI
+178 TVEIKGYI

-200 SAVLLTKLSEPKAG
+200 SAVLLTKLSEPKSG
-214 AASANPDE
+214 AWSANPDE

-235 YARLKAIGGW
+235 YARLMAIGGW

-283 GLDDGFNV
+283 ELDDGFDV
-291 LDFFDDGQG
+291 IDFFDDGKG
-300 SVATKDIG
+300 AVVTKDIG
-308 FYRVSQVADNR
+308 FYRASQIADNR
-319 TNDNESSLFYGY
+319 TSDDESSLFYGH
-331 IRAGVERG
+331 IHAGVERG

-348 PVDVRITPKFA
+348 PLDVRIAPKFA
-359 TLNIPRI
+359 TLNIPQV

-379 ANRPN
+379 LNFPN

-399 AGIDVGLAL
+399 AGIDAGLAL
-408 NLARWTGVTQFFA
+408 NLARWLGVTQFFA
-421 VLDGGI
+421 VLDVGL
-427 SFPLSA
+427 SSPLST
-433 PQNKTFPLFWNVHLG
+433 PQNETSTFFWNVHFG

-460 SLGLLAGLDALNVS
+460 SLGVLAGLDFLNVS
-474 GSDDG
+474 GSNDAR
-479 TGRLENVNLLMLS
+479 GRLEDLNLLMLS
-492 GRLDATLEL
+492 GRLDAALEL

-510 VKAGYK
+510 VRAGYK
-516 LATPPIAGTLKFRGE
+516 LATSPIAGTIKFRGE
-531 DEINLLTAG
+531 DEISLSSEG

-552 LMLSATISFTLPS
+552 FMLSATISFTFPRSPS
-565 SSAFDF
+565 FDINAF
-571 TSLFPSDIDY
+571 FPSEIDY

>member
-1 MNTSSLHR
+1 MNTSSLYWR
-9 QHILCTILWST
+9 CMLSTILLSIT
-20 TLFLLFT
+20 ILFT
-27 SHVSAQTRK
+27 TSYASAQTRK

-75 FNTISESSIRE
+75 FNVISESSIKE
-86 FVKKANQTDLSPES
+86 FIKKANQTDLSPES
-100 IGDALK
+100 IADALK

-111 KILEAIKTVAALRAQ
+111 KILEVVKATAALRAQ
-126 GNLKEEDLARAAVD
+126 GNLKEEDLARAVVD

-153 KVYNSSFIYLPVI
+153 KVYNSSFIYIPVI
-166 TDYKEETVADNF
+166 TDYKEETALNVF
-178 IVEIKGYI
+178 TVEIKGYI

-200 SAVLLTKLSEPKAG
+200 SAVLLTKLSEPKSG
-214 AASANPDE
+214 AWSANPDE

-235 YARLKAIGGW
+235 YARLMAIGGW

-283 GLDDGFNV
+283 ELDDGFDV
-291 LDFFDDGQG
+291 IDFFDDGKG
-300 SVATKDIG
+300 AVVTKDIG
-308 FYRVSQVADNR
+308 FYRASQIADNR
-319 TNDNESSLFYGY
+319 TSDDESSLFYGH
-331 IRAGVERG
+331 IHAGVERG

-348 PVDVRITPKFA
+348 PLDVRIAPKFA
-359 TLNIPRI
+359 TLNIPQV

-372 STYNNLI
+372 RTYNNLI
-379 ANRPN
+379 LNFPN

-399 AGIDVGLAL
+399 AGIDAGLAL
-408 NLARWTGVTQFFA
+408 NLARWLGVTQFFA
-421 VLDGGI
+421 VLDVGL
-427 SFPLSA
+427 SFPLST
-433 PQNKTFPLFWNVHLG
+433 PQNETSTFFWNVHFG

-460 SLGLLAGLDALNVS
+460 SLGVLAGLDFLNVS
-474 GSDDG
+474 GSNDAP
-479 TGRLENVNLLMLS
+479 GRLEDLNLLMLS
-492 GRLDATLEL
+492 GRLDAALEL

-510 VKAGYK
+510 VRAGYK
-516 LATPPIAGTLKFRGE
+516 LATSPIAGTIKFRGE
-531 DEINLLTAG
+531 DEISLSSEG

-552 LMLSATISFTLPS
+552 FMLSATISFTFPRSPS
-565 SSAFDF
+565 FDINAF
-571 TSLFPSDIDY
+571 FPSEIDY

>member
-1 MNTSSLHR
+1 MNTSSLYWR
-9 QHILCTILWST
+9 CMLSTILLSIT
-20 TLFLLFT
+20 ILFT
-27 SHVSAQTRK
+27 TSYASAQTRK

-75 FNTISESSIRE
+75 FNVISESSIKE
-86 FVKKANQTDLSPES
+86 FIKKANQTDLSPES
-100 IGDALK
+100 IADALK

-111 KILEAIKTVAALRAQ
+111 KILEVVKATAALRAQ
-126 GNLKEEDLARAAVD
+126 GNLKEEDLARAVVD

-153 KVYNSSFIYLPVI
+153 KVYNSSFIYIPVI
-166 TDYKEETVADNF
+166 TDYKEETALNVF
-178 IVEIKGYI
+178 TVEIKGYI

-200 SAVLLTKLSEPKAG
+200 SAVLLTKLSEPKSG
-214 AASANPDE
+214 AWSANPDE

-235 YARLKAIGGW
+235 YARLMAIGGW

-283 GLDDGFNV
+283 ELDDGFDV
-291 LDFFDDGQG
+291 IDFFDDGKG
-300 SVATKDIG
+300 AVVTKDIG
-308 FYRVSQVADNR
+308 FYRASQIADNR
-319 TNDNESSLFYGY
+319 TSDDESSLFYGH
-331 IRAGVERG
+331 IHAGVERG

-348 PVDVRITPKFA
+348 PLDVRIAPKFA
-359 TLNIPRI
+359 TLNIPQV

-372 STYNNLI
+372 RTYNNLI
-379 ANRPN
+379 LNFPN

-399 AGIDVGLAL
+399 AGIDAGLAL
-408 NLARWTGVTQFFA
+408 NLARWLGVTQFFA
-421 VLDGGI
+421 VLDVGL
-427 SFPLSA
+427 SSPLST
-433 PQNKTFPLFWNVHLG
+433 PQNETSTFFWNVHFG

-460 SLGLLAGLDALNVS
+460 SLGVLAGLDFLNVS
-474 GSDDG
+474 GSNDAP
-479 TGRLENVNLLMLS
+479 GRLEDLNLLMLS
-492 GRLDATLEL
+492 GRLDAALEL

-510 VKAGYK
+510 VRAGYK
-516 LATPPIAGTLKFRGE
+516 LATSPIAGTIKFRGE
-531 DEINLLTAG
+531 DEISLSSEG

-552 LMLSATISFTLPS
+552 FMLSATISFTFPRSPS
-565 SSAFDF
+565 FDINAF
-571 TSLFPSDIDY
+571 FPSEIDY

>member
-1 MNTSSLHR
+1 MLS
-9 QHILCTILWST
+9 TILLSIT
-20 TLFLLFT
+20 ILFT
-27 SHVSAQTRK
+27 TSYASAQTRK

-75 FNTISESSIRE
+75 FNVISESSIKE
-86 FVKKANQTDLSPES
+86 FIKKANQTDLSPES
-100 IGDALK
+100 IADALK

-111 KILEAIKTVAALRAQ
+111 KILEVVKATAALRAQ
-126 GNLKEEDLARAAVD
+126 GNLKEEDLARAVVD

-153 KVYNSSFIYLPVI
+153 KVYNSSFIYIPVI
-166 TDYKEETVADNF
+166 TDYKEETALNVF
-178 IVEIKGYI
+178 TVEIKGYI

-200 SAVLLTKLSEPKAG
+200 SAVLLTKLSEPKSG
-214 AASANPDE
+214 AWSANPDE

-235 YARLKAIGGW
+235 YARLMAIGGW

-283 GLDDGFNV
+283 ELDDGFDV
-291 LDFFDDGQG
+291 IDFFDDGKG
-300 SVATKDIG
+300 AVVTKDIG
-308 FYRVSQVADNR
+308 FYRASQIADNR
-319 TNDNESSLFYGY
+319 TSDDESSLFYGH
-331 IRAGVERG
+331 IHAGVERG

-348 PVDVRITPKFA
+348 PLDVRIAPKFA
-359 TLNIPRI
+359 TLNIPQV

-372 STYNNLI
+372 RTYNNLI
-379 ANRPN
+379 LNFPN

-399 AGIDVGLAL
+399 AGIDAGLAL
-408 NLARWTGVTQFFA
+408 NLARWLGVTQFFA
-421 VLDGGI
+421 VLDVGL
-427 SFPLSA
+427 SFPLST
-433 PQNKTFPLFWNVHLG
+433 PQNETSTFFWNVHFG

-460 SLGLLAGLDALNVS
+460 SLGVLAGLDFLNVS
-474 GSDDG
+474 GSNDAP
-479 TGRLENVNLLMLS
+479 GRLEDLNLLMLS
-492 GRLDATLEL
+492 GRLDAALEL

-510 VKAGYK
+510 VRAGYK
-516 LATPPIAGTLKFRGE
+516 LATSPIAGTIKFRGE
-531 DEINLLTAG
+531 DEISLSSEG

-552 LMLSATISFTLPS
+552 FMLSATISFTFPRSPS
-565 SSAFDF
+565 FDINAF
-571 TSLFPSDIDY
+571 FPSEIDY